1 MGEVGGDGGGRDGVT
16 LEGAL
21 EVAREGLVE
30 IYGHSDFRPGQA
42 DAVAAA
48 LAGRDALVLLPTGSG
63 KSICYQLPAMVS
75 ARAGAGTTIVVSP
88 LIALMQDQVG
98 ALSGRGVAAAA
109 LHSHQ
114 DPPEQR
120 EVEDRLL
127 RGELALLYVSP
138 ERAARSGFR
147 GLLERARIALFA
159 IDEAHCVS
167 QWGHD
172 FRPDYLRLAELR
184 EHAAAPM
191 MALTATAT
199 PAVLEEIGSGLGLR
213 RPVLVRTGFDR
224 PNLSFEVRALRT
236 EAARIAWLLSE
247 LERAGLRS
255 RRRGAGRAI
264 VYCSTRKATERV
276 AKALRGAGVAV
287 GHYHAGRAK
296 LARERAQQAFEAG
309 RTRVLVATNA
319 FGMGIDLPDIRLI
332 VHFQTPCSLEA
343 YYQEAGRAGR
353 DGEPA
358 RCLLFFGRGDLATQR
373 RLARSGLSSAALDR
387 RRTDALTEMERY
399 AVSDRCRHR
408 VLVSHFT
415 GREDERDC
423 GRCDI
428 CRDEVAD
435 PALLQ
440 ATEEADCARSIESLP
455 ESAPDTIVAAVGRL
469 TRPVGR
475 RSLARALRGGRAKTL
490 ARAGLLGLPEYGTL
504 VDHDED
510 SIVAVIDGLLA
521 DGRLQRTGHKYP
533 TVWIPGKAVRSK
545 LSRRSQTPSDELP
558 SEEARCEQ
566 AEGETGEI
574 DDAAGRE
581 RSRGSGLAPRRS
593 DRFGGEIAR
602 ALESYRKRRA
612 RALQWKTYMIFQRA
626 TMLAIERQQP
636 ETLEA
641 LARIPGLGPSKI
653 ERFGEDVLELVRR
666 HRPRALDRDDL
677 LD

>member
-1 MGEVGGDGGGRDGVT
+1 MREEGGDGGGGGGAT
-16 LEGAL
+16 LESSHEDAL
-21 EVAREGLVE
+21 EIARERLLDTW
-30 IYGHSDFRPGQA
+30 GHADFRPGQA

-63 KSICYQLPAMVS
+63 KSVCYQLPALVA
-75 ARAGAGTTIVVSP
+75 ARAGGGTTIVVSP

-114 DPPEQR
+114 DDPEQR
-120 EVEDRLL
+120 EVVGRLL

-138 ERAARSGFR
+138 ERAARASFR
-147 GLLERARIALFA
+147 GLLERVRIALLA

-172 FRPDYLRLAELR
+172 FRPDYLRLTELR
-184 EHAAAPM
+184 DHAAAPM

-224 PNLSFEVRALRT
+224 PNLCFEVRALRT
-236 EAARIAWLLSE
+236 EAERIARLQAE
-247 LERAGLRS
+247 LERAGLRG

-264 VYCSTRKATERV
+264 VYCSTRKTTERV
-276 AKALRGAGVAV
+276 AKALRSAGVAA
-287 GHYHAGRAK
+287 GHYHAGRTK

-309 RTRVLVATNA
+309 RMRVLVATNA

-332 VHFQTPCSLEA
+332 VHFQTPGSLEA

-373 RLARSGLSSAALDR
+373 RLTRSGASSAALDR
-387 RRTDALTEMERY
+387 RRADALAAMERY
-399 AVSDRCRHR
+399 AVSERCRHR
-408 VLVSHFT
+408 ALVSHFT

-423 GRCDI
+423 GRCDV
-428 CRDEVAD
+428 CLDEVAD
-435 PALLQ
+435 SALLQ
-440 ATEEADCARSIESLP
+440 ATEDAGRARPIGSLP
-455 ESAPDTIVAAVGRL
+455 ASALDTIVEAVDRL
-469 TRPVGR
+469 ARPVGR

-504 VDHDED
+504 SDHDED
-510 SIVAVIDGLLA
+510 SIVAAIDGLLA
-521 DGRLQRTGHKYP
+521 EGRLQRTGRKYP
-533 TVWIPGKAVRSK
+533 TVWIPGKPIRSK
-545 LSRRSQTPSDELP
+545 V
-558 SEEARCEQ
+558 
-566 AEGETGEI
+566 
-574 DDAAGRE
+574 
-581 RSRGSGLAPRRS
+581 SRGAETRSGDLERRS

-641 LARIPGLGPSKI
+641 LARIPGLGPSRI

-666 HRPRALDRDDL
+666 HRPRAHDRGDRDD
-677 LD
+677 